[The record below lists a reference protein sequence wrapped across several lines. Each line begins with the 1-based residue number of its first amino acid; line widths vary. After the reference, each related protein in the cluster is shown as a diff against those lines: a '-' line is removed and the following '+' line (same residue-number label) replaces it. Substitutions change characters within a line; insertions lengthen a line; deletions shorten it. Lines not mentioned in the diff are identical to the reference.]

1 MKKSTCCVSTLAV
14 CSLLLGGSLL
24 ASGQHVEQRADQKA
38 KTISQQTKP
47 FLEDKK
53 FTIRERTELVSLTLT
68 VTDRQGRAVDG
79 LSPHDIE
86 IYEDKVKQK
95 IELYSE
101 ADSPISVGVVF
112 DLSGSMQRKLDPA
125 RQSLE
130 HFVETSH
137 TEDDFFVIGFNRQ
150 ANLLAEFS
158 DGESAR
164 RRLSFVKAQ
173 GETALYDAV
182 YLGIEKVLQG
192 RHPRRALLLISD
204 GQDNASRYSLGQV
217 RQRLKEADVQL
228 YAIGIYRPGIS
239 EKAELR
245 AQQRGQM
252 ILEELAQ
259 LTGGQAFFVSTDAE
273 LEQMTAHVAL
283 ELRHQYSLGYTP
295 TNQQRDGQWRK
306 IKVRVNR
313 SPEMPPVIVRVRE
326 GYFAAPF

>member
-1 MKKSTCCVSTLAV
+1 MKKSTYCVSALAV
-14 CSLLLGGSLL
+14 CSLLLGGSLS
-24 ASGQHVEQRADQKA
+24 ASGQHVEQKA
-38 KTISQQTKP
+38 KTINLQTKP

-95 IELYSE
+95 IEHYSA

-112 DLSGSMQRKLDPA
+112 DLSGSMQRKLDSA

-130 HFVETSH
+130 RFVETSH
-137 TEDDFFVIGFNRQ
+137 TEDDFFVVGFNRQ
-150 ANLLAEFS
+150 ANLLAEFT

-164 RRLSFVKAQ
+164 HRLSFVRAQ

-192 RHPRRALLLISD
+192 RHQRRALLLISD

-228 YAIGIYRPGIS
+228 YAIGLVRPGLS
-239 EKAELR
+239 DKAELR

-273 LEQMTAHVAL
+273 LEQATSRVAL

-306 IKVRVNR
+306 IKVRINR
-313 SPEMPPVIVRVRE
+313 PPEMPPVIVRARE